1 MIVVVGVD
9 DSTHGATAA
18 RRARRYAER
27 VGAALHAVHVAYV
40 PTSMLAALG
49 SVPAP
54 IGDFTQAQRSAVWDN
69 VGAILDGAAGIEVR
83 RVELEGYPPDTLVEY
98 ADWVGAALVVV
109 GSRGRGEL
117 AALLLGSTSHRVLHL
132 AHCDVLVAR
141 AEEEA

>member
-9 DSTHGATAA
+9 DSPHGAAAA
-18 RRARRYAER
+18 RRAVRYAER
-27 VGAALHAVHVAYV
+27 VQADLHAVHVAYV

-54 IGDFTQAQRSAVWDN
+54 IGDFTQAQRVAVWDT
-69 VGAILDGAAGIEVR
+69 VGAILDAATGIEVR
-83 RVELEGYPPDTLVEY
+83 RVELDGYPPDTLVEY
-98 ADWVGAALVVV
+98 ADRVGADLLVV

-117 AALLLGSTSHRVLHL
+117 AALFLGSTSHRVLHL

>member
-9 DSTHGATAA
+9 DSAHGAAAA
-18 RRARRYAER
+18 RRAVKYAVR
-27 VGAALHAVHVAYV
+27 VGAELHAVHVAYV

-54 IGDFTQAQRSAVWDN
+54 VTDFTAAQRLGVWDN
-69 VGAILDGAAGIEVR
+69 VGSILDAAEGITVQ
-83 RVELEGYPPDTLVEY
+83 RVELDGYPPDTLVEY
-98 ADWVGAALVVV
+98 ADRVGADLLVV

-117 AALLLGSTSHRVLHL
+117 AALFLGSTSHRVLHL

-141 AEEEA
+141 AEED